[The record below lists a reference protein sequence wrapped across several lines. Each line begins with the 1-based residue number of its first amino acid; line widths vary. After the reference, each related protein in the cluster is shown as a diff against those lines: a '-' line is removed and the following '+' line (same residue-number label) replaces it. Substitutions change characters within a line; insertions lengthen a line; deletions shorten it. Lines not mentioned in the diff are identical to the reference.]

1 MLSRLCFMNKRASD
15 GKVSLNEYG
24 HLSRSQFLA
33 HTPEEKKVL
42 FNHGGHGLF
51 GRPSEYLQIIS
62 MLLNDGTYPKTG
74 NKILEKETVDEMF
87 TNQIPQ
93 FPDFG
98 RQIRLLP
105 PCIPSFSLSSIHT
118 ILQRQSDFLIHPDN
132 RPIARRPDEPLLR
145 LLPGAQQSAARL
157 GVNLLPS
164 LYRTATRI
172 PRVRPGGQVHRMRSG
187 GVIANAASEA

>member
-1 MLSRLCFMNKRASD
+1 MSTDKHPQSEHHSTTLSFFYSISIDWVGLLVECGTGVSLNNHFQESIFAPLNVKELNMFPAPEMLSRLWFMNKCASN

-24 HLSRSQFLA
+24 HLNQSQFLA

-62 MLLNDGTYPKTG
+62 MLLNNDTHPKMG

-98 RQIRLLP
+98 
-105 PCIPSFSLSSIHT
+105 
-118 ILQRQSDFLIHPDN
+118 
-132 RPIARRPDEPLLR
+132 
-145 LLPGAQQSAARL
+145 
-157 GVNLLPS
+157 
-164 LYRTATRI
+164 
-172 PRVRPGGQVHRMRSG
+172 
-187 GVIANAASEA
+187 